1 MINNEFAG
9 LNGFVWWIGVVE
21 DRTDPLKLGRCRVRI
36 AGWHS
41 EKVTELPTDH
51 LPWAQAMMPVN
62 NSNTYTPKESDM
74 VVGFFLD
81 GENAQQPIIMGVLP
95 GIPLVESNE
104 KTGFG
109 DTRTSKQIGIAPAKP
124 GQNKTSYP
132 RNLDE
137 PTTSRLARN
146 ENPTQIELLNQ
157 LASKG
162 NKYFVAKPPSYNAR
176 YPYNNA
182 IETES
187 GHAFELDDTPDYE
200 RINIMH
206 RGGSHLEFRPE
217 GSVQQKVMNNSNRM
231 IEGDETV
238 HIKGNKLVYIDG
250 DLTYIV
256 GGSVTYR
263 VEKDFAVSAKNIS
276 FNAK

>member
-1 MINNEFAG
+1 MVNNEFAG

-62 NSNTYTPKESDM
+62 NPNTYTPKESDM

-95 GIPLVESNE
+95 GIPLVNSNE

-109 DTRTSKQIGIAPAKP
+109 DTRTSKQIDIAPAKP
-124 GQNKTSYP
+124 GQNKTAYP
-132 RNLDE
+132 RYLDE

-146 ENPTQIELLNQ
+146 EQPTQIDLLKQ
-157 LASKG
+157 LSIIDFID
-162 NKYFVAKPPSYNAR
+162 NKDFTNFIKSL
-176 YPYNNA
+176 NNNHNILV
-182 IETES
+182 IEDKNKS
-187 GHAFELDDTPDYE
+187 LIIGL
-200 RINIMH
+200 
-206 RGGSHLEFRPE
+206 SHISL
-217 GSVQQKVMNNSNRM
+217 RM
-231 IEGDETV
+231 I
-238 HIKGNKLVYIDG
+238 NCNLYIG
-250 DLTYIV
+250 HNLGKTI
-256 GGSVTYR
+256 
-263 VEKDFAVSAKNIS
+263 
-276 FNAK
+276 